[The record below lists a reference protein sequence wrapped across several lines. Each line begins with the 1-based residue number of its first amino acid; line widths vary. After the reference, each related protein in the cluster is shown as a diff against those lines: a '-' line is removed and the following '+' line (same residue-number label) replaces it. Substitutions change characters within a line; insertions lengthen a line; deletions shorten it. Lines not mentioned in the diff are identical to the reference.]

1 MMPYYPARDGHPSM
15 FTLDKNAT
23 AATAEPIHSTIR
35 TSGGVLRLLY
45 AALGFGEGL
54 QISAFAQ
61 CCRGKASPRA
71 ILRSA
76 PGSRG
81 QIEVG
86 EARCMGRSSN
96 RRA

>member
-15 FTLDKNAT
+15 FTLDENAT

-54 QISAFAQ
+54 QISAAAR
-61 CCRGKASPRA
+61 CCPAEACARA
-71 ILRSA
+71 VRRSA
-76 PGSRG
+76 HSNRG
-81 QIEVG
+81 QTVRG
-86 EARCMGRSSN
+86 GRS
-96 RRA
+96 